1 MEKNNSPKWVNKPI
15 LTQVKFINGSNL
27 SSPTIETIEVPPN
40 ENETGTKKHM
50 LLLPYEGDRG
60 TGWTKSLK
68 RNLNIHVRSDVK
80 TQVTFIGWKRGTQ
93 FNVKDRSKFEH
104 KHVIYFGK
112 YLEQNCADNYLSE
125 SARTISERIMDHG
138 GRDQKSYLFKHAVV
152 NEHRNASYDDFKIIG
167 NGFGNN
173 AF

>member
-60 TGWTKSLK
+60 TG
-68 RNLNIHVRSDVK
+68 
-80 TQVTFIGWKRGTQ
+80 
-93 FNVKDRSKFEH
+93 
-104 KHVIYFGK
+104 
-112 YLEQNCADNYLSE
+112 
-125 SARTISERIMDHG
+125 
-138 GRDQKSYLFKHAVV
+138 
-152 NEHRNASYDDFKIIG
+152 
-167 NGFGNN
+167 
-173 AF
+173 